1 LNPKKSESFK
11 NINSNKIKSEE
22 STQMGKTS
30 GSASDRQQT
39 ERSDI
44 SSKSPNGK
52 AGNESDSQMKQ

>member
-1 LNPKKSESFK
+1 
-11 NINSNKIKSEE
+11 
-22 STQMGKTS
+22 MGKTS